1 MPFPVLLI
9 NIVISSKVFCQYSNT
24 LLKGFVVLY
33 SKITLKPRFSH
44 VWISRITLIFRFI
57 IKQYIR
63 LSYILFDARW
73 NTLPIKLACT
83 YLCDYVTFSPPFN
96 FFFPELRSGDLQ
108 NFFGFAQFK
117 WGRALSTL
125 VSLRFEC
132 VYIYNLIF
140 YTYLIYTFYIT
151 IF

>member
-9 NIVISSKVFCQYSNT
+9 NIVISSKIFCQYSNT

-83 YLCDYVTFSPPFN
+83 YLCYIQPSFQFLFSRIEKRRFAK
-96 FFFPELRSGDLQ
+96 
-108 NFFGFAQFK
+108 FFGFAQFK

-125 VSLRFEC
+125 IPLRFEC

>member
-1 MPFPVLLI
+1 M
-9 NIVISSKVFCQYSNT
+9 ISAKIFCQYSNT

-63 LSYILFDARW
+63 LPYILFDARW

-96 FFFPELRSGDLQ
+96 LFFPELRSGDLQ
-108 NFFGFAQFK
+108 NFLVLLNLNGD
-117 WGRALSTL
+117 GLCLLSSHSVL
-125 VSLRFEC
+125 S

-140 YTYLIYTFYIT
+140 YTYLIYTSYIT